1 MFRLDRDRF
10 DSYPARMSEN
20 LSPSLPRPPGPAEL
34 LLAFSTASISG
45 FGGVLPFARRMVVEQ
60 RRWMTAEEFN
70 DAFALCQFLP
80 GPNIVN
86 FAVVFGARFGGGR
99 GAALALLGVLGPPM
113 VVVMILGALY
123 ARFGEVAALQRALA
137 GLAAAAAG
145 LIIAVSAKMAAP
157 VFREWRDPAPFVALA
172 IFGAIGLARLPL
184 PFVLAAA
191 VPASIGLAWWW
202 RR

>member
-1 MFRLDRDRF
+1 MT
-10 DSYPARMSEN
+10 DSGP
-20 LSPSLPRPPGPAEL
+20 PLPVPHPPGLAEL
-34 LLAFSTASISG
+34 LIAFSAASISG

-86 FAVVFGARFGGGR
+86 FSVVFGARFGGAP
-99 GAALALLGVLGPPM
+99 GAALALLGVLGPPI
-113 VVVMILGALY
+113 VIVMALGALY
-123 ARFGEVAALQRALA
+123 ARFGEVEALQRILA

-157 VFREWRDPAPFVALA
+157 VLRDWRDPAPFVALA

-184 PFVLAAA
+184 PWVLAAA
-191 VPASIGLAWWW
+191 VPASVALAWWW

>member
-1 MFRLDRDRF
+1 
-10 DSYPARMSEN
+10 
-20 LSPSLPRPPGPAEL
+20 
-34 LLAFSTASISG
+34 
-45 FGGVLPFARRMVVEQ
+45 VLPFARRMVVED

-86 FAVVFGARFGGGR
+86 FAVVGARFGGGR
-99 GAALALLGVLGPPM
+99 GAALALAGVLGPPM
-113 VVVMILGALY
+113 LVVMVLGALY

-145 LIIAVSAKMAAP
+145 LIVAVSAKMAAP
-157 VFREWRDPAPFVALA
+157 VFRDWRDPAPFIALA
-172 IFGAIGLARLPL
+172 IFGAIALARLPL
-184 PFVLAAA
+184 PFVLAVA
-191 VPASIGLAWWW
+191 VPASIALAWWW